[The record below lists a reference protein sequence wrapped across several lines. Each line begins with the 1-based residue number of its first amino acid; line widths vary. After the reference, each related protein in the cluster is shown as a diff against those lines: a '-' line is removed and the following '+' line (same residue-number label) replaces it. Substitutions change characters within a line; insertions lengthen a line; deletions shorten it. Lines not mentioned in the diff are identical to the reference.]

1 MDFNYNQV
9 KTHRQKTAH
18 KYLLTTH
25 SLNSIV
31 NLFVTTFL
39 VAHIYTFSTDLYN
52 YLFNVSIYSIAYY
65 LGYGILY
72 LLFSF
77 IVEKTNRI
85 IIYKISIVVKTALVI
100 FFIFFGQDLAK
111 LLVLAGLMI
120 AIGDGMYYSS
130 YSVIRQEMVSRTIS
144 NSFSYLFFI
153 FSKIIEIVCP
163 VVLGALI
170 DVITFSY
177 TAIIVLV
184 VCVFQLI
191 FASFIKSLRP
201 EGSNFG
207 LIEYVKLLKEK
218 KDVRKRLGI
227 MYFIAAI
234 YGVHYLAVTLLN
246 ICIMIEYSSSFSLGI
261 ITSAISVGTIVVMLL
276 MEKFTKS
283 GKRSWL
289 FVVCAVIPIIAGIVF
304 AIDFNKV
311 ALIVLNA
318 ILLLTTIVHQVLYDA
333 HRNSSLK
340 ELGMYDD
347 IAEHHAIIESFSGI
361 SRAICYAITILI
373 ASFGSF
379 EVFKIFILVTIVLCA
394 VIHFSLLVYEKKY
407 HDLPKN
413 ENAK

>member
-1 MDFNYNQV
+1 M
-9 KTHRQKTAH
+9 
-18 KYLLTTH
+18 
-25 SLNSIV
+25 
-31 NLFVTTFL
+31 
-39 VAHIYTFSTDLYN
+39 
-52 YLFNVSIYSIAYY
+52 
-65 LGYGILY
+65 
-72 LLFSF
+72 
-77 IVEKTNRI
+77 
-85 IIYKISIVVKTALVI
+85 
-100 FFIFFGQDLAK
+100 
-111 LLVLAGLMI
+111 
-120 AIGDGMYYSS
+120 
-130 YSVIRQEMVSRTIS
+130 
-144 NSFSYLFFI
+144 
-153 FSKIIEIVCP
+153 
-163 VVLGALI
+163 
-170 DVITFSY
+170 
-177 TAIIVLV
+177 
-184 VCVFQLI
+184 
-191 FASFIKSLRP
+191 
-201 EGSNFG
+201 
-207 LIEYVKLLKEK
+207 IEYVKLLKEK
-218 KDVRKRLGI
+218 KEVRKRLGI

-304 AIDFNKV
+304 AIDFNKIT
-311 ALIVLNA
+311 LIVLNA

-379 EVFKIFILVTIVLCA
+379 EAFKIFILVTIALCA

-413 ENAK
+413 EDAK